1 MVAMSDWPWT
11 HLLVGFEWLVRL
23 GMLPLIV
30 LRKEQPTAAL
40 AWLTVI
46 FFEPIVGSILYF
58 LIGESRL
65 VRRRMKRRR
74 RRQEEFAAGS
84 YPSVDP
90 SFIVDPERQSEYNI
104 LVHLA
109 EEVGGLP
116 VVSGNKIE
124 YLNDYDTAVERL
136 IADIDAAEHHVHM
149 LFYIFA
155 DDAVG
160 RRVGEALIR
169 AVQRGATCRVLA
181 DHVGS
186 RKMFRHLAPLLR
198 RHGVEVVP
206 VMPVSFWGLMFKRL
220 DLRNHRKLAVIDGRI
235 AYTGSQNICEAT
247 FGGHE
252 RLGAWYEIM
261 ARITGP
267 VVRQLQDV
275 FVEDWYHET
284 QQRLEDPALT
294 PQCPPQG
301 STPVQLVPTGPDLP
315 TADFQDLIVKTLF
328 LARRRIVITSPYFVP
343 SEAMTLALR
352 LAARRGV
359 RVDVVVPRR
368 TEHPIVDA
376 AGRFY
381 LELLCRHGVHVHV
394 FEKGMLHSKAMTID
408 DDVAMFGSANYDI
421 RSFMLNFE
429 LNLLL
434 HAPTA
439 VGDLVRLQ
447 ELYIAQ
453 SCEWTK
459 EHWTRRRGYQRLLDN
474 IAKLLSPL
482 L

>member
-1 MVAMSDWPWT
+1 MSDLPWAQ
-11 HLLVGFEWLVRL
+11 LLVGFEWLVRL
-23 GMLPLIV
+23 VMLPIIV

-40 AWLTVI
+40 AWLMVI
-46 FFEPIVGSILYF
+46 FFEPIIGLVIYL

-74 RRQEEFAAGS
+74 RRHEEYAAGVA
-84 YPSVDP
+84 PAVDP
-90 SFIVDPERQSEYNI
+90 NYVVDPERQSEYSI

-109 EEVGGLP
+109 EEVGGRP
-116 VVSGNKIE
+116 VVSGNRIE
-124 YLNDYDTAVERL
+124 YLNEYDCAVDRL
-136 IADIDAAEHHVHM
+136 VADIEAAEHHVH
-149 LFYIFA
+149 LLYYIFA

-169 AVQRGATCRVLA
+169 AVQRGVACRVLA

-186 RKMFRHLAPLLR
+186 RRMFRRLAPLLR

-206 VMPVSFWGLMFKRL
+206 VMPVSFFHVVFKRL

-235 AYTGSQNICEAT
+235 VFTGSQNICEAT
-247 FGGHE
+247 FGTHE
-252 RLGAWYEIM
+252 RLGAWHEIM

-267 VVRQLQDV
+267 VVRQFQEV

-284 QQRLEDPALT
+284 QQRLESPALM
-294 PQCPPQG
+294 PECPPAG

-315 TADFQDLIVKTLF
+315 TADFQDLVVKTLF

-343 SEAMTLALR
+343 GEAMTLALR

-381 LELLCRHGVHVHV
+381 LELLCRAGVHVHV
-394 FEKGMLHSKAMTID
+394 FEKGMLHSKAMTVD

-434 HAPTA
+434 HAPAA

-447 ELYIAQ
+447 DIYVAQ
-453 SCEWTK
+453 SRELTQEDWS
-459 EHWTRRRGYQRLLDN
+459 RRTLMQRLLDN
-474 IAKLLSPL
+474 LAKLLSPL